1 MACQLNE
8 ENGMNKTTVCM
19 MVAALTAVT
28 GMAQDFT
35 FQDTQGKHLDVL
47 QGGKKIARY
56 MYAYDTKD
64 KTTSLETYKPYL
76 HVFSDDAALMIT
88 KGPGGDF
95 THHRGIF
102 IGWNKLGFDGKVY
115 DRWHMKGGEQVH
127 QKFEKTEGGKDS
139 GVFTSVVNWNDSEKQ
154 AIVVEKRTMKFQPAE
169 KPGYVLIDFTSEIQS
184 PRGDVVLDGDPEHA
198 GIQYRPANEVDRSKT
213 LYTYCGEKVDLKK
226 DKDLAWIGETYTLS
240 NKQYSVVMMNHPEN
254 PKGTRISAY
263 RDYGRFGM
271 FPKTEIAKGATKTFR
286 YRFLISTGAMPEASF
301 IQKACNAFTGR
312 QDPVPGVTTFSAQPK
327 K

>member
-1 MACQLNE
+1 MH
-8 ENGMNKTTVCM
+8 KTTGCM
-19 MVAALTAVT
+19 MVAAFTAVL

-35 FQDTQGKHLDVL
+35 FQDTQGKYLDVL
-47 QGGKKIARY
+47 QGGKNIARY

-76 HVFSDDAALMIT
+76 HVFSDDGALMIT

-139 GVFTSVVNWNDSEKQ
+139 GVFTSVVNWNDNEKQ
-154 AIVVEKRTMKFQPAE
+154 AIVVEKRTMKFQAAE
-169 KPGYVLIDFTSEIQS
+169 KPGYVLIDFISEIQA

-198 GIQYRPANEVDRSKT
+198 GIQYRPANAVDKSKT

-286 YRFLISTGAMPEASF
+286 YRFLIATGVMPEASF
-301 IQKACNAFTGR
+301 IQKVCNAFTG
-312 QDPVPGVTTFSAQPK
+312 QQSPVPGVTVVSAQAK